1 MSQNLLVA
9 IEQEDHNDEVRPMI
23 LTRFIKGLTHSAA
36 VTTGDIIQFDGLDCT
51 IGRTCHKFELGDIAP
66 VSECYGS
73 FHRPLSDTEID
84 RLKQFGF
91 KDLTSESNKKIQQV
105 HIHHHG

>member
-36 VTTGDIIQFDGLDCT
+36 VTTGDIIQFDGLDCSV
-51 IGRTCHKFELGDIAP
+51 GRICHKYGTRDIAP
-66 VSECYGS
+66 CSEVYGS
-73 FHRPLSDTEID
+73 FHRPLSDMEIE

-91 KDLTSESNKKIQQV
+91 EDLTSEPSKKIQQV
-105 HIHHHG
+105 HIHRHG